1 MNSKCALKNLQ
12 EFMEAEARSG
22 SMDLTL
28 SKSLT
33 LFKAQVNLAFLSLN
47 RDCWMC
53 NTSVCVSDVGR
64 QRCDRRNRNGT
75 EGITEERNTYGSL
88 MSKAAKPSAWLMV
101 QGS

>member
-12 EFMEAEARSG
+12 EFMEDEARSVA
-22 SMDLTL
+22 MDLTL

-33 LFKAQVNLAFLSLN
+33 LCKAQVNLAFLSLN

-64 QRCDRRNRNGT
+64 QRCDRGNCWRD
-75 EGITEERNTYGSL
+75 ERH
-88 MSKAAKPSAWLMV
+88 
-101 QGS
+101 